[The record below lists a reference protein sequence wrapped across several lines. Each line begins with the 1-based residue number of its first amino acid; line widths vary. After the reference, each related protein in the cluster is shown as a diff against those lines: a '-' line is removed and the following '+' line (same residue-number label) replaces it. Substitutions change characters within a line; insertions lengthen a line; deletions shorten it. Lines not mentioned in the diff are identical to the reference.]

1 MDCSHFNCA
10 SHRSTVNGS
19 ILRLRGNMT
28 ETCERCGM
36 LIRLE
41 DIEVSDDNSFVCP
54 WCGHEQVFDD
64 SRDAD
69 EGC

>member
-1 MDCSHFNCA
+1 
-10 SHRSTVNGS
+10 
-19 ILRLRGNMT
+19 MT